1 MKLYKQ
7 TSKLFFDKYVYKIS
21 LNTVLAS
28 EFRYKN
34 LPRTIAKIQAI
45 ASQIEKTKDGKIQ
58 LGTYYRKFV
67 NTNDIFHVSNLCN
80 ILKSQSDYGIRVEG
94 ECLGVYTND
103 DTVIANIEKL
113 GKIRDISKPANDVI
127 KNFLLTTPNS
137 IIAKKYTHK
146 YRVTVNPLRDASE
159 NFHRW
164 AEKIPSIKLL
174 RRTYHTEGYFYAANE
189 KTLGMC
195 KIFLGD
201 KIRRVD
207 EMFLESEIS

>member
-1 MKLYKQ
+1 MKLYKN

-21 LNTVLAS
+21 LNTVLAA

-34 LPRTIAKIQAI
+34 LPRTIAKIQTLAV
-45 ASQIEKTKDGKIQ
+45 QIEKTKEGKIQ

-67 NTNDIFHVSNLCN
+67 NVNDIFHVSRLCN
-80 ILKSQSDYGIRVEG
+80 ILKDQSDYGIRVEG
-94 ECLGVYTND
+94 ESLGVYTNNEN
-103 DTVIANIEKL
+103 VISDIEKL
-113 GKIRDISKPANDVI
+113 GKIRDISKPANDTV
-127 KNFLLTTPNS
+127 KTFLLSNPNS
-137 IIAKKYTHK
+137 IIAKQYTHK

-159 NFHRW
+159 SFHQW
-164 AEKIPSIKLL
+164 DEKIPSIKLL